1 MAEINGLNAVK
12 TDVEILKKDVSNIQ
26 GLLGKVDD
34 AIDKIADAS
43 NGISQILAVHQS
55 KIEGTADDIG
65 ELARASERSDELLHK
80 RIKEKD
86 AEQKELANDNH
97 EALMDFLKD
106 HDERSGVSLDEIY
119 TRIRVLEQ
127 WKWVIVGGAM
137 AILYLLSESNIL
149 EQIG

>member
-1 MAEINGLNAVK
+1 MAYENGLNAVK

-26 GLLGKVDD
+26 GLLGKVDE

-55 KIEGTADDIG
+55 KIDGTSDDINT
-65 ELARASERSDELLHK
+65 LARASERSDELLHK

-86 AEQKELANDNH
+86 QEHKDLANENH

>member
-26 GLLGKVDD
+26 GLLGKVDV
-34 AIDKIADAS
+34 AIDKIADAT

-55 KIEGTADDIG
+55 KIDGTAEDIG
-65 ELARASERSDELLHK
+65 ALAKASERSDELLHQ

-86 AEQKELANDNH
+86 QEHKDLANDNH

-127 WKWVIVGGAM
+127 WKWVIVGGAA

>member
-55 KIEGTADDIG
+55 KIDGTAEDIG
-65 ELARASERSDELLHK
+65 ELARASERSDELLHQ

-86 AEQKELANDNH
+86 QEHKDLANDNH
-97 EALMDFLKD
+97 EALMNFLKD
-106 HDERSGVSLDEIY
+106 HDDRSGVTLDEIY

-137 AILYLLSESNIL
+137 AGC
-149 EQIG
+149 QVDGG

>member
-1 MAEINGLNAVK
+1 MADENGLNAVK

-55 KIEGTADDIG
+55 KIDGTADDINT
-65 ELARASERSDELLHK
+65 LARASEKSDELLHQ

-86 AEQKELANDNH
+86 AEQKELANENH
-97 EALMDFLKD
+97 DALMDFLKD
-106 HDERSGVSLDEIY
+106 HDDRSAISLEEIY
-119 TRIRVLEQ
+119 NRIRVLEQ
-127 WKWVIVGGAM
+127 WKWVVVGGAA

>member
-1 MAEINGLNAVK
+1 MAEDNGLNAVK

-26 GLLGKVDD
+26 GLLGKLDT
-34 AIDKIADAS
+34 AIDKIADAT
-43 NGISQILAVHQS
+43 NGISRILAVHESKLEEASVDLLEAQS
-55 KIEGTADDIG
+55 
-65 ELARASERSDELLHK
+65 RSEKSDELLHQ

-86 AEQKELANDNH
+86 QEHKDLANENH

-106 HDERSGVSLDEIY
+106 HDDRSAISLDEIY
-119 TRIRVLEQ
+119 NRIRVLEQ
-127 WKWVIVGGAM
+127 WKWVVVGGAM

>member
-1 MAEINGLNAVK
+1 MADENGLNAVK
-12 TDVEILKKDVSNIQ
+12 TDVAILKKDVSNIQ

-55 KIEGTADDIG
+55 KIDDTADDIG
-65 ELARASERSDELLHK
+65 ALAAASEKSDELLHQ

-86 AEQKELANDNH
+86 QEHKDLANENH

-106 HDERSGVSLDEIY
+106 HDDRSAISLEEIY
-119 TRIRVLEQ
+119 NRIRVLEQ
-127 WKWVIVGGAM
+127 WKWVIVGGAA

>member
-1 MAEINGLNAVK
+1 MVEENGLNAVK
-12 TDVEILKKDVSNIQ
+12 TDVAILKKDVSNIQ

-55 KIEGTADDIG
+55 KIDGTSDDIG
-65 ELARASERSDELLHK
+65 ALAAATEKSDELLHK

-86 AEQKELANDNH
+86 QEHKDLANENH

-106 HDERSGVSLDEIY
+106 HDDRSVVTLEEIFK
-119 TRIRVLEQ
+119 RREC
-127 WKWVIVGGAM
+127 
-137 AILYLLSESNIL
+137 
-149 EQIG
+149 

>member
-26 GLLGKVDD
+26 SLLGKVDD

-55 KIEGTADDIG
+55 KIDGTAEDIG
-65 ELARASERSDELLHK
+65 ALARASERSDELLHQ

-86 AEQKELANDNH
+86 QEHKDLANENH
-97 EALMDFLKD
+97 DGLMDLLKD

-149 EQIG
+149 EHIG

>member
-1 MAEINGLNAVK
+1 MAEDNGLNAVK

-26 GLLGKVDD
+26 GLLGKLDT
-34 AIDKIADAS
+34 AIDKIADAT
-43 NGISQILAVHQS
+43 NGISRILAVHESKLEEASDDLLEAQS
-55 KIEGTADDIG
+55 
-65 ELARASERSDELLHK
+65 RSEKSDELLHQ

-86 AEQKELANDNH
+86 QEHKDLANDNH

-106 HDERSGVSLDEIY
+106 HDDRSGVTLDEIY

-127 WKWVIVGGAM
+127 WKWVIVGGAA